1 MTGSRSRL
9 FNLRFGRW
17 LAPPRFL
24 LFGLASI
31 AGAVLAKLS
40 TDIHHAMLAGFDVGV
55 ILFVA
60 SFYTLTKTRSVDEMR
75 QHAAAND
82 ANRVQILILA
92 AMIML
97 AVLGSLAAE
106 LGAKGNPTAGATALI
121 IVTLIASWLFTN
133 SIFALHYAHMYYSA
147 NMDGGDFKG
156 IDFSGDREPY
166 YWDFI
171 YFAFCIGMTF
181 QTSDTSITISRVRKV
196 VTLHAMMAFVFGIG
210 TIAFT
215 INVLAGGGGA
225 ATAAAA
231 R

>member
-9 FNLRFGRW
+9 FNPRFGRW

-24 LFGLASI
+24 LFGSASI

-40 TDIHHAMLAGFDVGV
+40 TDIHNAMLAGFDVGV

-60 SFYTLTKTRSVDEMR
+60 SFYTLKDTRSVDEMR

-106 LGAKGNPTAGATALI
+106 LGAKGNPTPGATALI

-156 IDFSGDREPY
+156 IDFPGDREPY

-196 VTLHAMMAFVFGIG
+196 VTLHAMMAFVFSIG
-210 TIAFT
+210 AIAFT
-215 INVLAGGGGA
+215 ISVLAGGGGA
-225 ATAAAA
+225 AIAAAA